1 MVMVVGPTEAVET
14 TPEFE
19 PEPEQ
24 KPHPA
29 LLVGGALLLVVVL
42 VGIVIALVVLLQPK
56 EAPVTATPAPEMEQ
70 IMTALP
76 VPTEMQDL
84 ATAVLP
90 LITDLPLPLFG
101 PRETATP
108 EASLPGE
115 QSLVNSDLVGRSG
128 ELLP

>member
-1 MVMVVGPTEAVET
+1 
-14 TPEFE
+14 
-19 PEPEQ
+19 
-24 KPHPA
+24 
-29 LLVGGALLLVVVL
+29 VVVL

-56 EAPVTATPAPEMEQ
+56 KATETATPAPQMEQ
-70 IMTALP
+70 LMTALP

-108 EASLPGE
+108 EASVPGG
-115 QSLVNSDLVGRSG
+115 QSSVTSEFLAHQGRADFLGRVGPVALTPEPPPVVEVGSAVDA
-128 ELLP
+128 P